1 MSAFTDFMRS
11 RRKDIHK
18 DQWWSTFIWYFFFFF
33 FVTVAGVNFAF
44 FIVYWKELEFDFS
57 KTSIYIT
64 FVGFLFAFA
73 GINIYSIFNT
83 NIEEEKKRLY
93 DLNEKYKEEIQI
105 TMCLLDFSKKHIKYY
120 QLSQMIASTTVFN
133 SQLID
138 WLDEFD
144 RLGTEFE
151 EYLFE
156 LSQIDKEEF
165 NSRCPDFIDINRS
178 VYYLFESFQNK
189 IKQNEAAFFTDL
201 DEGLKKSFL
210 NQLAETIK
218 TVNDMQTRD
227 FSEKKIDKNG
237 IQADISVWEG
247 LCITWKALWRKIR
260 KRNSL
265 ES

>member
-1 MSAFTDFMRS
+1 MSAFSDFMRS
-11 RRKDIHK
+11 RRKDLYK
-18 DQWWSTFIWYFFFFF
+18 DQWWSTFIWYFFLFA
-33 FVTVAGVNFAF
+33 FVTIAGVNFAF
-44 FIVYWKELEFDFS
+44 FIVHWKELEFDFS

-83 NIEEEKKRLY
+83 NIEEEKKRLF
-93 DLNEKYKEEIQI
+93 DLNEKYKQEIQR

-133 SQLID
+133 SQLGE

-144 RLGTEFE
+144 RLGKEFE

-165 NSRCPDFIDINRS
+165 DSMSPDFTDINRS
-178 VYYLFESFQNK
+178 VYYLFESFQKK
-189 IKQNEAAFFTDL
+189 IKQNEVVFFADL

-218 TVNDMQTRD
+218 IVNDMQTRD
-227 FSEKKIDKNG
+227 FSEKKIDNNEFLEEAGVWDGLG
-237 IQADISVWEG
+237 II
-247 LCITWKALWRKIR
+247 WKAIR
-260 KRNSL
+260 RRFRRR
-265 ES
+265 